1 MTKTF
6 NIGEHCIGGILT
18 ITINKGIKIDCK
30 YWDTKQIFKTKT
42 FEVKKYDCLNETN
55 TIFEIEEWLN
65 DLTSSY
71 YVSNILDY
79 IEAKIPSIYLTNH

>member
-6 NIGEHCIGGILT
+6 NIGEYCMGGILT
-18 ITINKGIKIDCK
+18 IKINNYITIDCK
-30 YWDTKQIFKTKT
+30 DWDTKEILRSKT
-42 FEVKKYDCLNETN
+42 FEVKKYDYSNETN

-79 IEAKIPSIYLTNH
+79 IEAKIPSIYKA